1 MIGPL
6 LPVAR
11 CLPSGLHPERSNDH
25 IVLRPRYIT
34 CLLGWLISY
43 GCSQWWP
50 FYLSPC
56 SSAQANTA
64 PSAPY
69 TNPFLFPIGISSPLS
84 SVRSI
89 VPPGVYTYSVATL
102 TLLST
107 YNTGLSNPTCLHPQP
122 TQALQ
127 SPTLGST
134 LTYRLAPEQSFSE
147 HSDLP

>member
-1 MIGPL
+1 MVVLSGGPF
-6 LPVAR
+6 
-11 CLPSGLHPERSNDH
+11 S
-25 IVLRPRYIT
+25 
-34 CLLGWLISY
+34 
-43 GCSQWWP
+43 
-50 FYLSPC
+50 YLSPC

-134 LTYRLAPEQSFSE
+134 LTYRLAPKQSFSE
-147 HSDLP
+147 HSDLPLTIPSAYQSLQPAPHGLVDLSD